1 VVDERLRELV
11 TELNEAESEHLN
23 EEGPLKTR
31 LHRAI
36 VALCDYA
43 GIENKWAAESERSQ
57 E

>member
-1 VVDERLRELV
+1 MADERLRELV

-23 EEGPLKTR
+23 QEGPLKTH

-43 GIENKWAAESERSQ
+43 SIENKRAAAE
-57 E
+57 

>member
-1 VVDERLRELV
+1 MVDERLRELV

-23 EEGPLKTR
+23 EEGPIKTR

-43 GIENKWAAESERSQ
+43 GIENKWAAEE
-57 E
+57 

>member
-11 TELNEAESEHLN
+11 KELNEAESEHLN

-36 VALCDYA
+36 VALCEYVA
-43 GIENKWAAESERSQ
+43 IENKWAAEE
-57 E
+57 

>member
-1 VVDERLRELV
+1 MVDDRLRELV

-36 VALCDYA
+36 VARCDYA
-43 GIENKWAAESERSQ
+43 GIENKWATGE
-57 E
+57 

>member
-1 VVDERLRELV
+1 MVDERLRELV

-36 VALCDYA
+36 VALCDYV
-43 GIENKWAAESERSQ
+43 GIENKWAAEE
-57 E
+57 